1 MIGNPGNLPDR
12 TEVGEPGAAIRGHAK
27 TMDILSDVLCSVR
40 LSGAIFFEVDAY
52 APWVSEAPLASQL
65 APMAMPEAEHVIE
78 YHVIVEGTCWG
89 AVVGA
94 ESAPVLLEPGSVIIF
109 PHGDAHVLSSAPGM
123 RASVDLSIFGTAAE
137 RKSLPF
143 HIEHPGSGPHRV
155 NLICGFLGCDLRPFN
170 PLIEALPSFVHVPG
184 GYNPGDGWLRDLI
197 RATLAESRQRRLGN
211 AGVLSRLSELI
222 FIEVVRR
229 YMESLRGETF
239 GWFSALLDPQ
249 IGRAIRLLHAD
260 LARPWSLAEL
270 AREAGVSRT
279 VLIERFN
286 AYVGMAPMSYLAR
299 WRMQVAAGMLA
310 TGAMGLRRIAA
321 AVGYESEAAFS
332 RAFKRATGQPPAAWR
347 SRAMVG
353 AAAR

>member
-1 MIGNPGNLPDR
+1 
-12 TEVGEPGAAIRGHAK
+12 
-27 TMDILSDVLCSVR
+27 MDILSDVLRTVR

-52 APWVSEAPLASQL
+52 APWVSEAPAASQL

-78 YHVIVEGTCWG
+78 YHVIAEGTCWG
-89 AVVGA
+89 AVVDA
-94 ESAPVLLEPGSVIIF
+94 ESAPVFLEPGSVIVF

-123 RASVDLSIFGTAAE
+123 RATVDLSIFGTAAE
-137 RKSLPF
+137 RESLPF
-143 HIEHPGSGPHRV
+143 HIEHPGPGAERV
-155 NLICGFLGCDLRPFN
+155 SLICGFLGCDLHPFN
-170 PLIEALPSFVHVPG
+170 PLIDALPSCVHIPG
-184 GYNPGDGWLRDLI
+184 GYNTGDGWLRNLI
-197 RATLAESRQRRLGN
+197 RATLAESRQRRLGS

-229 YMESLRGETF
+229 YMESLPSERC

-249 IGRAIRLLHAD
+249 IGRAIRLLHGD
-260 LARPWSLAEL
+260 LAHHWTLAEL

-286 AYVGMAPMSYLAR
+286 AYVGMAPMSYLAS
-299 WRMQVAAGMLA
+299 WRMQAAAGLLA
-310 TGAMGLRRIAA
+310 TGATGLGRIAA

-347 SRAMVG
+347 IRAMVKAEAG
-353 AAAR
+353 